1 MSQLGRISGQLLKDN
16 LTRNG
21 HDLTFDKIVDANPLV
36 AKEGLLHLDVTNRRV
51 GINTETPAYDLDV
64 DGITRTT
71 ELEVTTQADIA
82 NLTFSTDTITS
93 NTGTLNLTNGTGDQ
107 INYQAKLVVDNI
119 ELENNV
125 ISTNTG
131 ANLELRPNGTGTV
144 DIYADTNVYGNVHVT
159 GNIRADGNITVGDA
173 TTDNITI
180 NADVASDIIPNTD
193 ITYTLGN
200 GGTGYVEGL
209 EFTLGDVTLTVS
221 GTGTT
226 VVLSIPAAGP
236 GWINTLIAHTAG
248 KSYQLALD
256 GTPGSYSV
264 NTLGSWTG
272 TNPKTVTTTNDS
284 LVDGVYNVASIRFD
298 QKRWLDLWVK
308 NVYADAIVSGDVTID
323 GIDLNSVQGKIYY
336 VATNGSD
343 TNAGEHQNDPFASVK
358 HALSVATAD
367 DTVYIYPG
375 TYTEQFPLTVPTGVV
390 VKGTGIRSVK
400 IIPTTA
406 TRYNDAFLLNGE
418 TTVEDIT
425 IADFFSGGNY
435 FAVTTAGI
443 GETVMNVGTAPFAH
457 TWVSGGTINISGTD
471 YSIIAAIYSHT
482 TGVLT
487 VNHVGPN
494 ATGASPV
501 FLSGLIFSCNGGNR
515 VFPDNGYAF
524 RFATDFAVTSRSPY
538 IRNITVLTKGNVTSL
553 SDPLGYDAGDA
564 GRGAYIDGAY
574 ATAVS
579 KEASMLFH
587 SATFICPGVDI
598 IVATNGAR
606 VEWLNSFTYYA
617 NRSMHLYSSND
628 GFASDG
634 KTRVKITDTTGT
646 WAVGNTLSY
655 YDTDGTTVLASG
667 VIESI
672 DGDFYNIDT
681 RVLGFEQIQDRTGKT
696 ISVNGNAKLS
706 TAVKKFGT
714 ASLAL
719 DGTGD
724 YLSIATQP
732 DFAFPSTAR
741 LAKTITVNGTAAVSA
756 TQSKFGGSSIEFSGA
771 NGTYLGLASNTDFGF
786 GTGDFTIEGWFYKTT
801 TTTKFLFDTRST
813 LIENSIAVQ
822 SSSSNTL
829 RLYVNG
835 TFLLTTGTAHTSN
848 AWNHLA
854 ISRASGVTRF
864 FINGVVAGS
873 VADTTNYG
881 STKPLVVG
889 ALYNGTTAFAGYI
902 DDFRV
907 SNTARYTTTFTPTT
921 TAFVDDVDTRLLVN
935 GNSSIA
941 DNVGGT
947 ITDFTLEAWIYPT
960 ATTYHSI
967 FDFRSASTE
976 EAIYLGINLSN
987 QVYLYVNGV
996 VPITTAAISLN
1007 VWTHVAVVRYN
1018 ASTKIYINGTQ
1029 SGSSWADI
1037 TNYGT
1042 TKPLRIGAWYNALY
1056 GFTGYIDDVRIT
1068 KGVARYTAT
1077 FPVPTAQLTGDLST
1091 VLLITCN
1098 GVNNST
1104 AIVDNGITLQDLRTS
1119 AGGTASII
1127 DFADYSDFGVELRSI
1142 GSAAVYGN
1150 YGIYGD
1156 GLGVIAYLI
1165 GQNLAYIG
1173 NGKATTNDP
1182 VTVIQANEVVELD
1195 GAKIFYN
1202 SVDHKGDFRIGD
1214 LFYVNQ
1220 ATGEVSF
1227 TNSAVSIG
1235 TSLTFDNGLGDVTF
1249 IDATKIETGDFRISG
1264 NTVETLTQDFN
1275 VDSASNQINL
1285 QSNVTVTGNLGVTGD
1300 VTVGGNV
1307 TIGNESTDVVRF
1319 VAGVDSDILPAL
1331 DSTYDL
1337 GTTTERWSTLYSTTL
1352 INANIQISTNV
1363 ITTTNSNLDLTLQA
1377 NGTGRI
1383 YVPANN
1389 VEITN
1394 NLTVNGVTD
1403 VQALNITGTLTHV
1416 GDATQ
1421 TGNLT
1426 QTGDIT
1432 LTGTFTTTGYGQF
1445 ADIKIDNNNISTT
1458 VGTND
1463 LVLDAAGT
1471 GRVYVPTSDVEITQD
1486 LTVTGYI
1493 DVGSLTVGTS
1503 ISSLTLTAGDIKL
1516 ESNFITTLTGNNNL
1530 ELRANGS
1537 GLIYVPSN
1545 DVEITNNLT
1554 VLGTTDLKTT
1564 NIGIVGTP
1572 STVTHVGAVTQTGN
1586 LTQTG
1591 STEITG
1597 TLTVGSTAQFQDI
1610 KIDTNIITT
1619 TVGTNNLILSA
1630 AGTGRI
1636 YVPTNDVTIENT
1648 LTVVGTTTTS
1658 TISNTGTVTSGTFNT
1673 SNVSITSNN
1682 ITSRTGNSDLVLEA
1696 AGTGRIYVPTN
1707 SVQLDQNLTVNGTTY
1722 LKDTTVVGTITHT
1735 GAVTQTGNL
1744 TQTGSTEITGTLT
1757 VGSTAQFQ
1765 DIKID
1770 TNVITTTIGN
1780 NNLTLKA
1787 NGTGIVIIPDDD
1799 VSITQ
1804 TLTVTGTTGTTT
1816 INNTG
1821 TITSDTFNTTNVSI
1835 NANNITSR
1843 TGNSNLVLE
1852 AAGSGKIYVPSNS
1865 VQLDQNLTVNGTT
1878 YLKDTNIGV
1887 VGTPATITH
1896 VGAVTQTGDLTQ
1908 TGNTEITGTL
1918 TVGSTA
1924 QFEDIKV
1931 DLNIITTTVGSN
1943 DLILEAAGTGKVLIP
1958 TNDTEVTGT
1967 LTVVGATST
1976 STIGNTGTVTSGTF
1990 STGDISISTNTIA
2003 TTLLNSNLVLEAD
2016 GNGIISIPTSD
2027 VELGQNLTV
2036 LGTTTLSVPLGTALA
2051 VVGDITHTGAVTQ
2064 TGDVNQTGNLT
2075 VTGTLDIG
2083 STAQFE
2089 DIKVDLN
2096 IITTT
2101 IGNNDLVLE
2110 AAGTGKVI
2118 VPVDNAEVT
2127 GTLTVVGATSSTT
2140 INNTGTVTSG
2150 IFSTGNIRITTN
2162 NITTTVSNSDLVL
2175 EASGTGRIYVPL
2187 NDVTIG
2193 KTLTVTG
2200 LTTLVDTGIT
2210 GTLTHVG
2217 ATTRTGDVTQTGS
2230 YTLNGNLTVSN
2241 IAQFKDVNITNNVIT
2256 TTLTNSN
2263 LQLGAAGTG
2272 IISVPTNNVTI
2283 DNNLTVTGTTFTANI
2298 NNSGTVT
2305 AGTFTTGNISING
2318 NTIQTTVGSS
2328 NLQLQ
2333 AAGTGYIQLE
2343 QFDVQENEIRINTGA
2358 DMVLTPNG
2366 IGIVTVNTTQ
2376 SIKLPVGNNLQ
2387 RPTAIAGMVRFNS
2400 ELTRYEGYN
2409 GGNWVRL
2416 DGVED
2421 ADGNTKITAELTP
2434 GANDNTIRFYTNST
2448 QVADLTSTRL
2458 NVINV
2463 NVDAININNNV
2474 ISTTTTNTDLVLTPN
2489 GTGTV
2494 RTGNFSIN
2502 GSTVTNTVN
2511 NSITY
2516 FNQTGDGYVK
2526 INSTGGFVIPTG
2538 LTTQR
2543 PPLFDIGMMRYNT
2556 DPGNFRVEI
2565 WDGGNWVNAGQAAGG
2580 GVTLAEAQD
2589 IGIVS
2594 AIIFG

>member
-21 HDLTFDKIVDANPLV
+21 HDLTFDND
-36 AKEGLLHLDVTNRRV
+36 LLHLDVTGRKI
-51 GINTETPAYDLDV
+51 GIKNTAP
-64 DGITRTT
+64 TT
-71 ELEVTTQADIA
+71 ELDVTGTTKTTDLVVTTQSDLAD
-82 NLTFSTDTITS
+82 LTVLGDTITS
-93 NTGTLNLTNGTGDQ
+93 NTSTLNLTNSTSDQ
-107 INYQAKLVVDNI
+107 VTVTAKLVIDDIDINTNI
-119 ELENNV
+119 
-125 ISTNTG
+125 ISTNTSTG
-131 ANLELRPNGTGTV
+131 ANTNLELRPHGTGSV
-144 DIYADTNVYGNVHVT
+144 DVYADTNVYGNIYAT

-173 TTDNITI
+173 NTDNITI

-193 ITYTLGN
+193 IIHTLGN
-200 GGTGYVEGL
+200 GGTGYVEGT

-236 GWINTLIAHTAG
+236 TWINTLTAHTAG
-248 KSYQLALD
+248 KAYQIALD
-256 GTPGSYSV
+256 GVAGSYAL
-264 NTLGSWTG
+264 NTLGGWTG
-272 TNPKTVTTTNDS
+272 TNPQTVSTTNDG

-308 NVYADAIVSGDVTID
+308 NVYADAIVSGDITVD
-323 GIDLNSVQGKIYY
+323 GINLNSVQGKIYY

-343 TNAGEHQNDPFASVK
+343 TNAGQHQNDPFATVK
-358 HALSVATAD
+358 KALSVATAD

-375 TYTEQFPLTVPTGVV
+375 TYTEIFPLTVPVGVT
-390 VKGTGIRSVK
+390 VKGSGIRSVK
-400 IIPTTA
+400 IVPTTA

-418 TTVEDIT
+418 TTVEDVT

-435 FAVTTAGI
+435 FVVTSAGI

-471 YSIIAAIYSHT
+471 YSIIAAVYSHT

-538 IRNITVLTKGNVTSL
+538 VRNITVLTKGSVTSL
-553 SDPLGYDAGDA
+553 SDPLGYDEGDA
-564 GRGAYIDGAY
+564 GKGAYVDGAY
-574 ATAVS
+574 ATALS

-587 SATFICPGVDI
+587 SVTFICPGVDVV
-598 IVATNGAR
+598 VATNGAR

-617 NRSMHLYSSND
+617 NRSMYLYSSAD
-628 GFASDG
+628 GFAGDG
-634 KTRVKITDTTGT
+634 KTRVKIVDTTGT

-672 DGDFYNIDT
+672 DGDFYNIDG
-681 RVLGFEQIQDRTGKT
+681 RVQGFETPSDRAGKT
-696 ISVNGNAKLS
+696 ITVHGNAKLA

-724 YLSIATQP
+724 YISLASQP
-732 DFAFPSTAR
+732 DFAF
-741 LAKTITVNGTAAVSA
+741 
-756 TQSKFGGSSIEFSGA
+756 
-771 NGTYLGLASNTDFGF
+771 
-786 GTGDFTIEGWFYKTT
+786 GTGNFTVEGWFYRTNAAIA
-801 TTTKFLFDTRST
+801 T
-813 LIENSIAVQ
+813 LIDFRPISGTTPNQQLNLSSTGVLRYAVNSVTVITG
-822 SSSSNTL
+822 SSLTLNTWVHVAISRDGSSTKL
-829 RLYVNG
+829 FVNG
-835 TFLLTTGTAHTSN
+835 TQSGSTYTDTNNYSVNYSLTIGATN
-848 AWNHLA
+848 L
-854 ISRASGVTRF
+854 GVT
-864 FINGVVAGS
+864 G
-873 VADTTNYG
+873 Y
-881 STKPLVVG
+881 
-889 ALYNGTTAFAGYI
+889 AGYI
-902 DDFRV
+902 DDIRV
-907 SNTARYTTTFTPTT
+907 SKGVARYTTTFAVPTT
-921 TAFVDDVDTRLLVN
+921 
-935 GNSSIA
+935 
-941 DNVGGT
+941 
-947 ITDFTLEAWIYPT
+947 
-960 ATTYHSI
+960 
-967 FDFRSASTE
+967 
-976 EAIYLGINLSN
+976 
-987 QVYLYVNGV
+987 
-996 VPITTAAISLN
+996 
-1007 VWTHVAVVRYN
+1007 
-1018 ASTKIYINGTQ
+1018 
-1029 SGSSWADI
+1029 
-1037 TNYGT
+1037 
-1042 TKPLRIGAWYNALY
+1042 
-1056 GFTGYIDDVRIT
+1056 
-1068 KGVARYTAT
+1068 
-1077 FPVPTAQLTGDLST
+1077 QLTGDLST

-1098 GVNNST
+1098 GLNNST
-1104 AIVDNGITLQDLRTS
+1104 AIADNGITLQDLRTS

-1156 GLGVIAYLI
+1156 GDGVIAYLI

-1173 NGKATTNDP
+1173 NGKETTNDP
-1182 VTVIQANEVVELD
+1182 TTVIQANEVVELD
-1195 GAKIFYN
+1195 NAKIFYN

-1227 TNSAVSIG
+1227 TNSSVTIG

-1264 NTVETLTQDFN
+1264 NTVQTLTQDFN
-1275 VDSASNQINL
+1275 VDSATNQINL
-1285 QSNVTVTGNLGVTGD
+1285 QSNVTVTGNLEVTGD

-1319 VAGVDSDILPAL
+1319 VAGVDSDILPKL

-1352 INANIQISTNV
+1352 VNANIQISTNV
-1363 ITTTNSNLDLTLQA
+1363 ITTTDSNLDLTLQA

-1383 YVPANN
+1383 YVPLNN

-1394 NLTVNGVTD
+1394 NLTVNGTTD
-1403 VQALNITGTLTHV
+1403 VQDLNVTGTLTHV
-1416 GDATQ
+1416 GDVTQ
-1421 TGNLT
+1421 TGNVT
-1426 QTGDIT
+1426 QTGDII

-1463 LVLDAAGT
+1463 LILDAAGT
-1471 GRVYVPTSDVEITQD
+1471 GRVYVPDSDVEITQD

-1493 DVGSLTVGTS
+1493 DVGSLTVDTT
-1503 ISSLTLTAGDIKL
+1503 ISSLTLTAGDVKI
-1516 ESNFITTLTGNNNL
+1516 ESNYITTLTGNNNL

-1554 VLGTTDLKTT
+1554 VLGTTNLATT
-1564 NIGIVGTP
+1564 NIGVVGTP
-1572 STVTHVGAVTQTGN
+1572 STVTHVGGVTQTGD

-1610 KIDTNIITT
+1610 KIDANTITT

-1658 TISNTGTVTSGTFNT
+1658 TISNTGTITSGTFNT

-1682 ITSRTGNSDLVLEA
+1682 ITSRTGNSD
-1696 AGTGRIYVPTN
+1696 
-1707 SVQLDQNLTVNGTTY
+1707 
-1722 LKDTTVVGTITHT
+1722 
-1735 GAVTQTGNL
+1735 
-1744 TQTGSTEITGTLT
+1744 
-1757 VGSTAQFQ
+1757 
-1765 DIKID
+1765 
-1770 TNVITTTIGN
+1770 
-1780 NNLTLKA
+1780 
-1787 NGTGIVIIPDDD
+1787 
-1799 VSITQ
+1799 
-1804 TLTVTGTTGTTT
+1804 
-1816 INNTG
+1816 
-1821 TITSDTFNTTNVSI
+1821 
-1835 NANNITSR
+1835 
-1843 TGNSNLVLE
+1843 LVLE

-1878 YLKDTNIGV
+1878 YLKTTNIGV
-1887 VGTPATITH
+1887 VGTPSTVTH
-1896 VGAVTQTGDLTQ
+1896 VGGVTQTGDLFQ

-1918 TVGSTA
+1918 TVGSTI
-1924 QFEDIKV
+1924 QFEDIEIDNNV
-1931 DLNIITTTVGSN
+1931 ITTTIGNN

-1958 TNDTEVTGT
+1958 ADNAEVTGT
-1967 LTVVGATST
+1967 LNVVGTTST
-1976 STIGNTGTVTSGTF
+1976 TTINNTGTVTSGTF
-1990 STGDISISTNTIA
+1990 STGDISISTNNIA

-2016 GNGIISIPTSD
+2016 GTGIISIPTSD

-2075 VTGTLDIG
+2075 VTGTLDVG

-2096 IITTT
+2096 VITTT

-2118 VPVDNAEVT
+2118 VPLDSAEVT
-2127 GTLTVVGATSSTT
+2127 GTLTVVGTTSTTT

-2175 EASGTGRIYVPL
+2175 EASGTGRIYIPT

-2193 KTLTVTG
+2193 KTLTVSG

-2217 ATTRTGDVTQTGS
+2217 ATTRTGDVNQTGS

-2241 IAQFKDVNITNNVIT
+2241 IAQFKDVNITDNVIT

-2305 AGTFTTGNISING
+2305 AGTFSTGNISING

-2333 AAGTGYIQLE
+2333 AAGTGYIVLE
-2343 QFDVQENEIRINTGA
+2343 QFDVQENEIRINTGS
-2358 DMVLTPNG
+2358 DMVITPNG
-2366 IGIVTVNTTQ
+2366 TGIVTVNSTQ
-2376 SIKLPVGNNLQ
+2376 SIKLPVGNIAA
-2387 RPTAIAGMVRFNS
+2387 RPTGAAGMVRFNS
-2400 ELTRYEGYN
+2400 ELSRYEGYN
-2409 GGNWVRL
+2409 GTTWVRL

-2421 ADGNTKITAELTP
+2421 ADGNTKITAEATP

-2463 NVDAININNNV
+2463 DVDAININNNV
-2474 ISTTTTNTDLVLTPN
+2474 ISTTTTDTNLVLAPN
-2489 GTGTV
+2489 GTGSV

-2502 GSTVTNTVN
+2502 GSTITNTVN

-2543 PPLFDIGMMRYNT
+2543 PPLFDVGMMRYNT
-2556 DPGNFRVEI
+2556 DPGNFRVEV
-2565 WDGGNWVNAGQAAGG
+2565 WDGANWVNAGQAAGG

>member
-64 DGITRTT
+64 GGLDGTIRTT
-71 ELEVTTQADIA
+71 NIEVTTQADIA

-93 NTGTLNLTNGTGDQ
+93 DTGTLNLTNGTGDQ

-125 ISTNTG
+125 ISTNAG
-131 ANLELRPNGTGTV
+131 ANLLLQPNGTGTV
-144 DIYADTNVYGNVHVT
+144 DIYADTNVYGNVYVS

-173 TTDNITI
+173 NTDNITI
-180 NADVASDIIPNTD
+180 NADVASNIIPDAD
-193 ITYTLGN
+193 ITYKLGN
-200 GGTGYVEGL
+200 GGTNYVEGV
-209 EFTLGDVTLTVS
+209 EFTLGDVTVTVS
-221 GTGTT
+221 SSGT
-226 VVLSIPAAGP
+226 VVTLSIPAAGP
-236 GWINTLIAHTAG
+236 IWVDTLTGNDIG

-264 NTLGSWTG
+264 NTVGVWSG
-272 TNPKTVTTTNDS
+272 TNPQTISVTNDG
-284 LVDGVYNVASIRFD
+284 LVDGVYNVSSIRFD
-298 QKRWLDLWVK
+298 QKRWLDVWVK
-308 NVYADAIVSGDVTID
+308 NLYADAIVTGDVTVD
-323 GIDLNSVQGKIYY
+323 GINLNSVQGKIYY

-343 TNAGEHQNDPFASVK
+343 TNAGEHQNDPFATVK
-358 HALSVATAD
+358 KALSVAVSE

-375 TYTEQFPLTVPTGVV
+375 TYTEQFPLTVPVGVTV
-390 VKGTGIRSVK
+390 RGTGIRSVK
-400 IIPTTA
+400 IVPTTA

-418 TTVEDIT
+418 TTVEDVT
-425 IADFFSGGNY
+425 IADFFSAGNY
-435 FAVTTAGI
+435 FTVTAASSGST
-443 GETVMNVGTAPFAH
+443 TVNVGTAPYAH
-457 TWVSGGTINISGTD
+457 TYVSGGTINIGGTD
-471 YSIIAAIYSHT
+471 YTITNAVYTYT
-482 TGVLT
+482 TGVVVLT
-487 VNHVGPN
+487 HTGGT
-494 ATGASPV
+494 ATPSTTV
-501 FLSGLIFSCNGGNR
+501 FLSNLTFSCNGGNR

-538 IRNITVLTKGNVTSL
+538 IRNVTVLTKGSVTSL
-553 SDPLGYDAGDA
+553 SDPLGYNEGDA
-564 GRGAYIDGAY
+564 GKGAYIDGAY
-574 ATAVS
+574 ATALS

-587 SATFICPGVDI
+587 SVTFICPGVDVV
-598 IVATNGAR
+598 VATNGAR

-617 NRSMHLYSSND
+617 NRSMYLYSSAD
-628 GFASDG
+628 GFAGDG
-634 KTRVKITDTTGT
+634 KTRIKITDTTGT

-655 YDTDGTTVLASG
+655 YDTDGTTVLADG

-672 DGDFYNIDT
+672 DGDFYNIDG
-681 RVLGFEQIQDRTGKT
+681 RVEGFEAIADRSTKT
-696 ISVNGNAKLS
+696 ITVHGDAKLS

-714 ASLAL
+714 ASLLL
-719 DGTGD
+719 DGVGD
-724 YLSIATQP
+724 YLSVPTQA
-732 DFAFPSTAR
+732 DF
-741 LAKTITVNGTAAVSA
+741 
-756 TQSKFGGSSIEFSGA
+756 E
-771 NGTYLGLASNTDFGF
+771 F
-786 GTGDFTIEGWFYKTT
+786 GTGAWTI
-801 TTTKFLFDTRST
+801 
-813 LIENSIAVQ
+813 
-822 SSSSNTL
+822 
-829 RLYVNG
+829 
-835 TFLLTTGTAHTSN
+835 
-848 AWNHLA
+848 
-854 ISRASGVTRF
+854 
-864 FINGVVAGS
+864 
-873 VADTTNYG
+873 
-881 STKPLVVG
+881 
-889 ALYNGTTAFAGYI
+889 
-902 DDFRV
+902 
-907 SNTARYTTTFTPTT
+907 
-921 TAFVDDVDTRLLVN
+921 
-935 GNSSIA
+935 
-941 DNVGGT
+941 
-947 ITDFTLEAWIYPT
+947 EAWIYNTSQPV
-960 ATTYHSI
+960 ANQVI
-967 FDFRSASTE
+967 FDFRTTNPQEVPTVYINTTTNTLRFSSSGLFHIDSGT
-976 EAIYLGINLSN
+976 AIPINTWTH
-987 QVYLYVNGV
+987 
-996 VPITTAAISLN
+996 IAIS
-1007 VWTHVAVVRYN
+1007 
-1018 ASTKIYINGTQ
+1018 K
-1029 SGSSWADI
+1029 SGSSTKMYVAGVQVGSTYTDTNTYVQGAI
-1037 TNYGT
+1037 TIGARYDGT
-1042 TKPLRIGAWYNALY
+1042 TPFFGN
-1056 GFTGYIDDVRIT
+1056 IDDVRIS
-1068 KGVARYTAT
+1068 KGVARYTGAT
-1077 FPVPTAQLTGDLST
+1077 LTLPTAQLTGDLST
-1091 VLLITCN
+1091 VLLLTLN
-1098 GVNNST
+1098 GANNST
-1104 AIVDNGITLQDLRTS
+1104 AIADNGVTLQDLRTS

-1150 YGIYGD
+1150 YGVYGD
-1156 GLGVIAYLI
+1156 GAGVIAYLI

-1173 NGKATTNDP
+1173 NGKETTNDP
-1182 VTVIQANEVVELD
+1182 NTVIQANEVVELND
-1195 GAKIFYN
+1195 AKIFYN

-1227 TNSAVSIG
+1227 TNSNVTIG
-1235 TSLTFDNGLGDVTF
+1235 TSLTFDNGLGDVTY

-1264 NTVETLTQDFN
+1264 NTVQTLTQDFN
-1275 VDSASNQINL
+1275 VDSATNQINL

-1319 VAGVDSDILPAL
+1319 VAGVDSDILPKL

-1337 GTTTERWSTLYSTTL
+1337 GTPTERWSTLYSTTL
-1352 INANIQISTNV
+1352 INASIQISTNV
-1363 ITTTNSNLDLTLQA
+1363 ITTTDSNLDLTLQA

-1383 YVPANN
+1383 YVPSNN

-1394 NLTVNGVTD
+1394 NLTVNGTTD
-1403 VQALNITGTLTHV
+1403 VQDLNVTGTLTHI
-1416 GDATQ
+1416 GDVTQ
-1421 TGNLT
+1421 TGNVT

-1458 VGTND
+1458 LSNND

-1471 GRVYVPTSDVEITQD
+1471 GRVYVPDSDVEITQD

-1493 DVGSLTVGTS
+1493 DVGSLTVDTT
-1503 ISSLTLTAGDIKL
+1503 ISSLTLTAGDVKI

-1530 ELRANGS
+1530 ELRANGT

-1545 DVEITNNLT
+1545 NVQIDNNLT
-1554 VLGTTDLKTT
+1554 VLGTTNLATT
-1564 NIGIVGTP
+1564 NIGVVGTP
-1572 STVTHVGAVTQTGN
+1572 ATVTHVGGVTQTGD

-1610 KIDTNIITT
+1610 KIDTNTITT

-1648 LTVVGTTTTS
+1648 LTVLGTTTTS
-1658 TISNTGTVTSGTFNT
+1658 TISNTGTVTSDTFNT

-1696 AGTGRIYVPTN
+1696 AG
-1707 SVQLDQNLTVNGTTY
+1707 
-1722 LKDTTVVGTITHT
+1722 
-1735 GAVTQTGNL
+1735 
-1744 TQTGSTEITGTLT
+1744 
-1757 VGSTAQFQ
+1757 
-1765 DIKID
+1765 
-1770 TNVITTTIGN
+1770 
-1780 NNLTLKA
+1780 
-1787 NGTGIVIIPDDD
+1787 
-1799 VSITQ
+1799 
-1804 TLTVTGTTGTTT
+1804 
-1816 INNTG
+1816 
-1821 TITSDTFNTTNVSI
+1821 
-1835 NANNITSR
+1835 
-1843 TGNSNLVLE
+1843 
-1852 AAGSGKIYVPSNS
+1852 SGKIYVPSNN
-1865 VQLDQNLTVNGTT
+1865 VQLDQTLTVNGTT

-1887 VGTPATITH
+1887 VGTPATVTH
-1896 VGAVTQTGDLTQ
+1896 VGGVTQTGDLFQ

-1918 TVGSTA
+1918 TVGSTI
-1924 QFEDIKV
+1924 QFEDIEIDNNV
-1931 DLNIITTTVGSN
+1931 ITTTIGNN
-1943 DLILEAAGTGKVLIP
+1943 DLVLEAAGTGKVSIP
-1958 TNDTEVTGT
+1958 TNDAEVTGT
-1967 LTVVGATST
+1967 LNVVGVTYT
-1976 STIGNTGTVTSGTF
+1976 STIDNTGTVTSTTF
-1990 STGDISISTNTIA
+1990 STGDISISTNNIA
-2003 TTLLNSNLVLEAD
+2003 TTLTNSNLVLEAD

-2036 LGTTTLSVPLGTALA
+2036 LGTTTLSVPLGTALT

-2064 TGDVNQTGNLT
+2064 TGDVDQTGNLT
-2075 VTGTLDIG
+2075 VTGTLDVG

-2089 DIKVDLN
+2089 DIN
-2096 IITTT
+2096 IDNNVITTT
-2101 IGNNDLVLE
+2101 IGNNDLLLE

-2118 VPVDNAEVT
+2118 VPLDNAEVT
-2127 GTLTVVGATSSTT
+2127 GTLTVIGTTSTTT

-2162 NITTTVSNSDLVL
+2162 NITTTVGNTDLVL
-2175 EASGTGRIYVPL
+2175 EASGTGRIYVPS
-2187 NDVTIG
+2187 NDVTLG

-2217 ATTRTGDVTQTGS
+2217 ATTRTGDVNQTGN
-2230 YTLNGNLTVSN
+2230 YVLTGNLTVSN

-2283 DNNLTVTGTTFTANI
+2283 DNDLTVTGTTYTANI

-2305 AGTFTTGNISING
+2305 AGTFSTGNISING
-2318 NTIQTTVGSS
+2318 NTIQTTSTNS

-2333 AAGTGYIQLE
+2333 AAGTGYIVLE
-2343 QFDVQENEIRINTGA
+2343 QFDVQENEIRINTGS

-2366 IGIVTVNTTQ
+2366 TGIVTVNSTQ
-2376 SIKLPVGNNLQ
+2376 SIKLPIGNTLA
-2387 RPTAIAGMVRFNS
+2387 RPTGQAGMIRFNS
-2400 ELTRYEGYN
+2400 ELSRYEGHN
-2409 GGNWVRL
+2409 GTTWVRL

-2421 ADGNTKITAELTP
+2421 ADGNTKITAEATP
-2434 GANDNTIRFYTNST
+2434 GANDNTIRFYTNGT

-2463 NVDAININNNV
+2463 DVDAININNNV
-2474 ISTTTTNTDLVLTPN
+2474 ISTTTTDTNLVLTPN
-2489 GTGTV
+2489 GTGSV

-2502 GSTVTNTVN
+2502 GSTITNTVN

-2538 LTTQR
+2538 LTTER
-2543 PPLFDIGMMRYNT
+2543 PPLFDVGMMRYNT
-2556 DPGNFRVEI
+2556 DPGNFRVEV
-2565 WDGGNWVNAGQAAGG
+2565 WDGANWVNAGQAAGG

>member
-21 HDLTFDKIVDANPLV
+21 HDLTFDKIVDADPLV

-51 GINTETPAYDLDV
+51 GINTETPGYDLDV
-64 DGITRTT
+64 NGTTRTT
-71 ELEVTTQADIA
+71 DLEVSQQAVIA
-82 NLTFSTDTITS
+82 NVTISTDQITS
-93 NTGTLNLTNGTGDQ
+93 DTGTLNLTNGTGNQ

-131 ANLELRPNGTGTV
+131 ANLELRPNGTGSV
-144 DIYADTNVYGNVHVT
+144 DIYADTNVYGDVYVT

-173 TTDNITI
+173 NTDNITI
-180 NADVASDIIPNTD
+180 NADVASDIIPDAD
-193 ITYTLGN
+193 ITYKLGN
-200 GGTGYVEGL
+200 GGTAYKEGV
-209 EFTLGDVTLTVS
+209 EFTLGDVTVTVS
-221 GTGTT
+221 SSGTVAT
-226 VVLSIPAAGP
+226 LSIPAAGP
-236 GWINTLIAHTAG
+236 AWVDTLTGNVIG
-248 KSYQLALD
+248 KSYQLAID
-256 GTPGSYSV
+256 GTSGSYSV
-264 NTLGSWTG
+264 NTVGAWSG
-272 TNPKTVTTTNDS
+272 TNPQTVSITNDG
-284 LVDGVYNVASIRFD
+284 LLDGTYNVSSIRFD
-298 QKRWLDLWVK
+298 QKRWLDVWV
-308 NVYADAIVSGDVTID
+308 NNLYADAIVTGDITVDSIN
-323 GIDLNSVQGKIYY
+323 LNSVQGKIYY

-343 TNAGEHQNDPFASVK
+343 SNAGQHQNDPFASVK
-358 HALSVATAD
+358 HALSVAASE

-375 TYTEQFPLTVPTGVV
+375 TYTEQFPLTVPVGVSV
-390 VKGTGIRSVK
+390 RGAGIRSVK

-418 TTVEDIT
+418 TTVEDVT
-425 IADFFSGGNY
+425 VADFFSNGNY

-443 GETVMNVGTAPFAH
+443 GEASLNVGTAPFAH
-457 TWVSGGTINISGTD
+457 TWVSGGTINIGGTD
-471 YSIIAAIYSHT
+471 YSIFAAVYSHT
-482 TGVLT
+482 TGILT
-487 VNHVGPN
+487 VNHTGPD
-494 ATGASPV
+494 ATSASPV

-515 VFPDNGYAF
+515 TFPDNGYAF
-524 RFATDFAVTSRSPY
+524 RFATDFVVTSRSPY
-538 IRNITVLTKGNVTSL
+538 VRNITVLTRGSVTSL
-553 SDPLGYDAGDA
+553 SDPLGYNQGDA
-564 GRGAYIDGAY
+564 GKGAYIDGAY
-574 ATAVS
+574 ATALS

-587 SATFICPGVDI
+587 SATFICPGVDV

-617 NRSMHLYSSND
+617 NRSMYLYSSND
-628 GFASDG
+628 GFAG
-634 KTRVKITDTTGT
+634 AGLTRLKLPAATRTGT
-646 WAVGNTLSY
+646 WAVGNTVSY
-655 YDTDGTTVLASG
+655 YGTDGTTVLASG
-667 VIESI
+667 TVDNV
-672 DGDFYNIDT
+672 DGDWINLT
-681 RVLGFEQIQDRTGKT
+681 GREQGFLIPDDRAPKT
-696 ISVNGNAKLS
+696 VTLNGDAKLS
-706 TAVKKFGT
+706 TAQKKFGT
-714 ASLAL
+714 AGLVL

-724 YLSIATQP
+724 FITLSSQ
-732 DFAFPSTAR
+732 
-741 LAKTITVNGTAAVSA
+741 V
-756 TQSKFGGSSIEFSGA
+756 
-771 NGTYLGLASNTDFGF
+771 DFGY
-786 GTGDFTIEGWFYKTT
+786 GTGDFTIEFFWRPTALGVAQVLLDCRTATNDTALYLEMNAAGSIRLFVSNAYRITSSVACT
-801 TTTKFLFDTRST
+801 AGTFNHVVLFRTGGVTKL
-813 LIENSIAVQ
+813 A
-822 SSSSNTL
+822 
-829 RLYVNG
+829 VNG
-835 TFLLTTGTAHTSN
+835 T
-848 AWNHLA
+848 
-854 ISRASGVTRF
+854 I
-864 FINGVVAGS
+864 
-873 VADTTNYG
+873 
-881 STKPLVVG
+881 
-889 ALYNGTTAFAGYI
+889 
-902 DDFRV
+902 
-907 SNTARYTTTFTPTT
+907 TPTT
-921 TAFVDDVDTRLLVN
+921 FADATNYPARPFRL
-935 GNSSIA
+935 GASWT
-941 DNVGGT
+941 GGALCT
-947 ITDFTLEAWIYPT
+947 GY
-960 ATTYHSI
+960 
-967 FDFRSASTE
+967 FDELR
-976 EAIYLGINLSN
+976 
-987 QVYLYVNGV
+987 VVKGV
-996 VPITTAAISLN
+996 TKYTTA
-1007 VWTHVAVVRYN
+1007 VT
-1018 ASTKIYINGTQ
+1018 
-1029 SGSSWADI
+1029 
-1037 TNYGT
+1037 
-1042 TKPLRIGAWYNALY
+1042 
-1056 GFTGYIDDVRIT
+1056 
-1068 KGVARYTAT
+1068 
-1077 FPVPTAQLTGDLST
+1077 VPTIPFLADTST
-1091 VLLITCN
+1091 VLLLHFN
-1098 GVNNST
+1098 GLNNST
-1104 AIVDNGITLQDLRTS
+1104 NVVDDGVTFVDIRSS
-1119 AGGTASII
+1119 AGGTTTDLAV
-1127 DFADYSDFGVELRSI
+1127 ADYSDFGVELRSI

-1156 GLGVIAYLI
+1156 GAGVIAYLI

-1173 NGKATTNDP
+1173 NGKETTNDP
-1182 VTVIQANEVVELD
+1182 NTVIQANEVVELND
-1195 GAKIFYN
+1195 AKIFYN

-1227 TNSAVSIG
+1227 TNSNVTIG
-1235 TSLTFDNGLGDVTF
+1235 TSLTFDDGGGNITYL
-1249 IDATKIETGDFRISG
+1249 DATKIETGDFRISG
-1264 NTVETLTQDFN
+1264 NTVQTLSQDFN
-1275 VDSASNQINL
+1275 VDSATNQINL
-1285 QSNVTVTGNLGVTGD
+1285 QSNVTVTGNLDVTGD

-1319 VAGVDSDILPAL
+1319 VAGVDSDILPKL

-1337 GTTTERWSTLYSTTL
+1337 GTSTERWSTLYSTTL
-1352 INANIQISTNV
+1352 INAKVQISTNV
-1363 ITTTNSNLDLTLQA
+1363 ITTTDSNLDLTLQA

-1383 YVPANN
+1383 YIPSNN

-1394 NLTVNGVTD
+1394 NLTVNGTTD
-1403 VQALNITGTLTHV
+1403 VQDLNVTGTLTHI
-1416 GDATQ
+1416 GDVTQ
-1421 TGNLT
+1421 TGNIT

-1458 VGTND
+1458 IGTHD
-1463 LVLDAAGT
+1463 LILDAAGT
-1471 GRVYVPTSDVEITQD
+1471 GKIYVPDSDVEITQD

-1493 DVGSLTVGTS
+1493 DVGSLNVDTS
-1503 ISSLTLTAGDIKL
+1503 ISSLTLTAGDIKIQ
-1516 ESNFITTLTGNNNL
+1516 SNYITTLTGNNNL

-1545 DVEITNNLT
+1545 NVQIDNNLT
-1554 VLGTTDLKTT
+1554 VLGTTNLKTT
-1564 NIGIVGTP
+1564 NIGVAGTP
-1572 STVTHVGAVTQTGN
+1572 ATVTHVGAVTQTGD

-1619 TVGTNNLILSA
+1619 TVGNNNLVLSA

-1682 ITSRTGNSDLVLEA
+1682 ITSRTGDSNLVLEA
-1696 AGTGRIYVPTN
+1696 AGTGKIYVPSN
-1707 SVQLDQNLTVNGTTY
+1707 DVQLDQNLTVNGTTY

-1735 GAVTQTGNL
+1735 GAVNQTGNL

-1770 TNVITTTIGN
+1770 TNIITTTIGN

-1804 TLTVTGTTGTTT
+1804 TLTVTGTTSTTT

-1843 TGNSNLVLE
+1843 TGDSNLVLE
-1852 AAGSGKIYVPSNS
+1852 AAGTGKIYVPSND

-1878 YLKDTNIGV
+1878 YLKDTTI
-1887 VGTPATITH
+1887 VGTVTQT
-1896 VGAVTQTGDLTQ
+1896 GAVTQTGDLTQ
-1908 TGNTEITGTL
+1908 TGSTEITGTL

-1924 QFEDIKV
+1924 QFQDIKI
-1931 DLNIITTTVGSN
+1931 DTNIITTTVGN
-1943 DLILEAAGTGKVLIP
+1943 NNLILKANGSGIVIIP
-1958 TNDTEVTGT
+1958 DDDVSVSQTLTATGT
-1967 LTVVGATST
+1967 TST
-1976 STIGNTGTVTSGTF
+1976 
-1990 STGDISISTNTIA
+1990 
-2003 TTLLNSNLVLEAD
+2003 
-2016 GNGIISIPTSD
+2016 
-2027 VELGQNLTV
+2027 
-2036 LGTTTLSVPLGTALA
+2036 
-2051 VVGDITHTGAVTQ
+2051 
-2064 TGDVNQTGNLT
+2064 
-2075 VTGTLDIG
+2075 
-2083 STAQFE
+2083 
-2089 DIKVDLN
+2089 
-2096 IITTT
+2096 
-2101 IGNNDLVLE
+2101 
-2110 AAGTGKVI
+2110 
-2118 VPVDNAEVT
+2118 
-2127 GTLTVVGATSSTT
+2127 TT

-2162 NITTTVSNSDLVL
+2162 NITTTVGNTDLVL
-2175 EASGTGRIYVPL
+2175 EASGTGRIYVPS

-2200 LTTLVDTGIT
+2200 LTTLVDTEIT

-2217 ATTRTGDVTQTGS
+2217 ATTQTGDVTQTGS

-2283 DNNLTVTGTTFTANI
+2283 DNNLTVTGTTYTANI

-2305 AGTFTTGNISING
+2305 AGTFSTGNISING

-2343 QFDVQENEIRINTGA
+2343 QFDVQENEIRINTGS

-2366 IGIVTVNTTQ
+2366 TGIVTVNSTQ
-2376 SIKLPVGNNLQ
+2376 SIKLPVGNTAA
-2387 RPTAIAGMVRFNS
+2387 RPTGAAGMVRFNS
-2400 ELTRYEGYN
+2400 QLARYEGYD
-2409 GGNWVRL
+2409 GANWIRL

-2421 ADGNTKITAELTP
+2421 ADGNTKITAEATP
-2434 GANDNTIRFYTNST
+2434 GANDNTIRFYTNGT

-2463 NVDAININNNV
+2463 DVGAININNNV
-2474 ISTTTTNTDLVLTPN
+2474 ISTTTTDTNLVLSPN

-2494 RTGNFSIN
+2494 RTGNFSIS
-2502 GSTVTNTVN
+2502 GSTITNTVN

-2516 FNQTGDGYVK
+2516 FNQTGSGYVK

-2538 LTTQR
+2538 LTTER
-2543 PPLFDIGMMRYNT
+2543 PPLFDVGMMRYNT
-2556 DPGNFRVEI
+2556 DPGNYRVEV
-2565 WDGGNWVNAGQAAGG
+2565 WDGANWVNAGQAAGG

>member
-21 HDLTFDKIVDANPLV
+21 HDLTFDND
-36 AKEGLLHLDVTNRRV
+36 LLHLDVTGRKI
-51 GINTETPAYDLDV
+51 GIKNTAP
-64 DGITRTT
+64 TT
-71 ELEVTTQADIA
+71 ELDVTGTTKTTDLFVTTQSTLAD
-82 NLTFSTDTITS
+82 LTVLGSTITS
-93 NTGTLNLTNGTGDQ
+93 NTGTLNLTNNTSDQ
-107 INYQAKLVVDNI
+107 VTVTAKLVIDDIDINTNI
-119 ELENNV
+119 
-125 ISTNTG
+125 ISTNLASGSNT
-131 ANLELRPNGTGTV
+131 NLELRPNGTGSV
-144 DIYADTNVYGNVHVT
+144 DVYANTNVYGNIYAT

-173 TTDNITI
+173 NTDNITI

-200 GGTGYVEGL
+200 GGTGYVEGV
-209 EFTLGDVTLTVS
+209 EFTLGNVTLTVS

-236 GWINTLIAHTAG
+236 TWVNTLIAHTAG
-248 KSYQLALD
+248 KAYQIAID
-256 GTPGSYSV
+256 GTPGSYTI
-264 NTLGSWTG
+264 NTLGAWSG
-272 TNPKTVTTTNDS
+272 TNPKTVSTTNDG

-323 GIDLNSVQGKIYY
+323 GINLNSVQGKIYY

-343 TNAGEHQNDPFASVK
+343 TNAGEHQNDPFATVK
-358 HALSVATAD
+358 KALSVAASE

-375 TYTEQFPLTVPTGVV
+375 TYTEIFPLTVPVGVTV
-390 VKGTGIRSVK
+390 RGTGIRSVK
-400 IIPTTA
+400 IVPTTA

-418 TTVEDIT
+418 TTVEDVT

-435 FAVTTAGI
+435 FTVTAASTGST
-443 GETVMNVGTAPFAH
+443 TVNVGTAPYAH
-457 TWVSGGTINISGTD
+457 TYVSGGTINIGGTD
-471 YSIIAAIYSHT
+471 YTITNAVYTHT
-482 TGVLT
+482 TGVVVLT
-487 VNHVGPN
+487 HTGGT
-494 ATGASPV
+494 ATPTTSV
-501 FLSGLIFSCNGGNR
+501 FVSNLTFSCNGGNR
-515 VFPDNGYAF
+515 VFPDNGYTF

-538 IRNITVLTKGNVTSL
+538 VRNITVLTKGSVTSL
-553 SDPLGYDAGDA
+553 SDPLGYDEGDA
-564 GRGAYIDGAY
+564 GKGAYVDGAY
-574 ATAVS
+574 ATALS
-579 KEASMLFH
+579 KEAAMLFH
-587 SATFICPGVDI
+587 SVTFICPGVDV

-606 VEWLNSFTYYA
+606 IEWLNSFTYYA
-617 NRSMHLYSSND
+617 NRSMYLYSSND
-628 GFASDG
+628 GFAGDG

-732 DFAFPSTAR
+732 DFAFPAPAR
-741 LAKTITVNGTAAVSA
+741 LAKTITVNGNAVVSA
-756 TQSKFGGSSIEFSGA
+756 TQSKFGGSSIAFD
-771 NGTYLGLASNTDFGF
+771 GTGDYLSLATDTDYGF
-786 GTGDFTIEGWFYKTT
+786 GTGDFTIEGWFYKTAA
-801 TTTKFLFDTRST
+801 LSQILVDTRTTST
-813 LIENSIAVQ
+813 ENSIMVQ
-822 SSSSNTL
+822 SNGGGNLRLFVNGVFVLTSSNNHTL
-829 RLYVNG
+829 N
-835 TFLLTTGTAHTSN
+835 T
-848 AWNHLA
+848 WNHLA

-864 FINGVVAGS
+864 FINGVVS
-873 VADTTNYG
+873 TNTYVDATDYG
-881 STKPLVVG
+881 TTKPLVLGASFVG
-889 ALYNGTTAFAGYI
+889 LTSFSGYI

-907 SNTARYTTTFTPTT
+907 SNTARYTTTFTPST
-921 TAFVDDVDTRLLVN
+921 TAFTADSASKLLIHADSTIVDDN
-935 GNSSIA
+935 G
-941 DNVGGT
+941 GGT
-947 ITDFTLEAWIYPT
+947 VTDFTLEAWIYPT
-960 ATTYHSI
+960 VTTYHSI
-967 FDFRSASTE
+967 FDFRSVSTE
-976 EAIYLGINLSN
+976 AAIYLGINLSN

-1018 ASTKIYINGTQ
+1018 ATTKIYINGTQ

-1068 KGVARYTAT
+1068 KGVARYTTT
-1077 FPVPTAQLTGDLST
+1077 FAVPTAQLTGDLST

-1098 GVNNST
+1098 GLNNST
-1104 AIVDNGITLQDLRTS
+1104 AIADNGITLQDLRTS

-1156 GLGVIAYLI
+1156 GIGVIAYLI

-1182 VTVIQANEVVELD
+1182 VTVIQANEVVELND
-1195 GAKIFYN
+1195 AKIYYN

-1227 TNSAVSIG
+1227 TNSSVSIG
-1235 TSLTFDNGLGDVTF
+1235 TSLTFDNGLGDATF

-1264 NTVETLTQDFN
+1264 NTIETLTQDFN

-1285 QSNVTVTGNLGVTGD
+1285 QSNVTVTGNLEVTGD

-1319 VAGVDSDILPAL
+1319 VAGVDSDILPKL

-1337 GTTTERWSTLYSTTL
+1337 GTSTERWSTLYSTTL

-1363 ITTTNSNLDLTLQA
+1363 ITTTDSNLDLTLQA

-1383 YVPANN
+1383 YVPLNN

-1403 VQALNITGTLTHV
+1403 VQALNVTGTLTHV
-1416 GDATQ
+1416 GDVTQ
-1421 TGNLT
+1421 TGNVT

-1432 LTGTFTTTGYGQF
+1432 LTGTFTTTSYGQF
-1445 ADIKIDNNNISTT
+1445 ADIKVNNNNISTT
-1458 VGTND
+1458 LSNND

-1471 GRVYVPTSDVEITQD
+1471 GRVYVPDSDVEITQD

-1493 DVGSLTVGTS
+1493 DVGSLNVDTS
-1503 ISSLTLTAGDIKL
+1503 ISSLTLTAGDVKIQ
-1516 ESNFITTLTGNNNL
+1516 SNYITTLTGNNNL

-1537 GLIYVPSN
+1537 GLIYVPAN

-1554 VLGTTDLKTT
+1554 VLGTTNLATT
-1564 NIGIVGTP
+1564 NIGVIGTP
-1572 STVTHVGAVTQTGN
+1572 STVTHIGGVTQTGD

-1610 KIDTNIITT
+1610 KIDTNTITT

-1636 YVPTNDVTIENT
+1636 YVPTNNVTIENT

-1682 ITSRTGNSDLVLEA
+1682 ITSRTGNS
-1696 AGTGRIYVPTN
+1696 
-1707 SVQLDQNLTVNGTTY
+1707 
-1722 LKDTTVVGTITHT
+1722 
-1735 GAVTQTGNL
+1735 
-1744 TQTGSTEITGTLT
+1744 
-1757 VGSTAQFQ
+1757 
-1765 DIKID
+1765 
-1770 TNVITTTIGN
+1770 
-1780 NNLTLKA
+1780 
-1787 NGTGIVIIPDDD
+1787 
-1799 VSITQ
+1799 
-1804 TLTVTGTTGTTT
+1804 
-1816 INNTG
+1816 
-1821 TITSDTFNTTNVSI
+1821 
-1835 NANNITSR
+1835 
-1843 TGNSNLVLE
+1843 NLVLE

-1878 YLKDTNIGV
+1878 NLKTTNIGV
-1887 VGTPATITH
+1887 VGTPSTVTH
-1896 VGAVTQTGDLTQ
+1896 VGGVTQTGDLFQ

-1918 TVGSTA
+1918 TVGSTI
-1924 QFEDIKV
+1924 QFEDIEIDNNV
-1931 DLNIITTTVGSN
+1931 ITTTIGNN
-1943 DLILEAAGTGKVLIP
+1943 DLILEAAGTGKVSIP
-1958 TNDTEVTGT
+1958 TNDAEVTGT
-1967 LTVVGATST
+1967 LTVLGITST
-1976 STIGNTGTVTSGTF
+1976 TTIGNTGTITSGTF
-1990 STGDISISTNTIA
+1990 STGDISISTNNIA
-2003 TTLLNSNLVLEAD
+2003 TTLTNSNLVLEAN

-2075 VTGTLDIG
+2075 VTGTLDVG

-2096 IITTT
+2096 VITTT

-2118 VPVDNAEVT
+2118 VPLDNAEVT
-2127 GTLTVVGATSSTT
+2127 GTLTVVGTTSTTT
-2140 INNTGTVTSG
+2140 INNTGTVTSD

-2162 NITTTVSNSDLVL
+2162 NITTTLADTDLVL
-2175 EASGTGRIYVPL
+2175 EASGTGRIYVPS
-2187 NDVTIG
+2187 NDVTLG

-2217 ATTRTGDVTQTGS
+2217 ATTRTGDVNQTGN
-2230 YTLNGNLTVSN
+2230 YVLTGNLTVSN

-2318 NTIQTTVGSS
+2318 NTIQTTVTNS

-2333 AAGTGYIQLE
+2333 AAGTGYIVLE
-2343 QFDVQENEIRINTGA
+2343 QFDVQENEIRINTGS
-2358 DMVLTPNG
+2358 DMVITPNG
-2366 IGIVTVNTTQ
+2366 TGIVTVNSTQ
-2376 SIKLPVGNNLQ
+2376 SIKLPVGNIAA
-2387 RPTAIAGMVRFNS
+2387 RPTGAAGMVRFNS
-2400 ELTRYEGYN
+2400 ELSRYEGYN
-2409 GGNWVRL
+2409 GTAWVRL

-2421 ADGNTKITAELTP
+2421 ADGNTKITAEATP
-2434 GANDNTIRFYTNST
+2434 GANDNTIRFYTNGT

-2463 NVDAININNNV
+2463 DVDAININNNV
-2474 ISTTTTNTDLVLTPN
+2474 ISTTTTDTNLVLTPN
-2489 GTGTV
+2489 GTGSV